1 MKRKL
6 IIVVAL
12 VLVIAAAV
20 LYLTKTENTFF
31 KETSLYKAV
40 PVSVP
45 FFIELN
51 SLKSIPVKNSIIQQ
65 FIEIE
70 KISKVTGWIQK
81 LDSIIKDDSDIQNG
95 LRSDPFIIA
104 LGFMGEKNLTPLV
117 IQKAE
122 SSGRQKSLENL
133 AHAMYPES
141 ENTYTEIEY
150 TGYKITTVTSVQ

>member
-1 MKRKL
+1 MDKLRIMKKKL
-6 IIVVAL
+6 VTGIGV

-51 SLKSIPVKNSIIQQ
+51 SLKSIPVKHSIIQQ
-65 FIEIE
+65 FAEIE
-70 KISKVTGWIQK
+70 KISKVTNWIQK
-81 LDSIIKDDSDIQNG
+81 LDSVIKDDSDIQNG

-104 LGFMGEKNLTPLV
+104 MGYMGEKNLTPLV

-133 AHAMYPES
+133 ARAL
-141 ENTYTEIEY
+141 
-150 TGYKITTVTSVQ
+150 